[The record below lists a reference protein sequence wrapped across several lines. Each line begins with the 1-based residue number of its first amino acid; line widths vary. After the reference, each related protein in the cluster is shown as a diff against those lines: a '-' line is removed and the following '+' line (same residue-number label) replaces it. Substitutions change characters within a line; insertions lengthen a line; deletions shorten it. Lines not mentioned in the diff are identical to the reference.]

1 MYYSRSYLLQKSKK
15 PVRGKGK
22 RIIILIALMILILV
36 VAFSVNLISIFHSIH
51 NNADWAQA
59 LRLQKGGDER
69 VYLLYGV
76 DFWGAN
82 PYVER
87 LLMLYHDTFNETLSL
102 LYIPGNTMIE
112 VENSSPEALGRLYP
126 DLDEPAF
133 IEQVQEL
140 TGISVHHYAALNYQG
155 IIVLGDYLGGVE
167 KSELGGE
174 EGGGALLPREKK
186 RLSGFELYRYFLT
199 ADHSEPPWEQLNR
212 QQRVLAGL
220 WNKMEQKKFWHWPKM
235 IKLLSP
241 YLETDLSWRELT
253 ALREQF
259 AEYKFTEMRQLVLS
273 GKEEVIDG
281 CLYWVPDVES
291 LKDIVRLL
299 NEGYLVIPS
308 EVKVEVL
315 NGSGVEGLA
324 VEVAALL
331 QQEGFQV
338 VKTGN
343 ADHFDYAA
351 TQVIALGEVVD
362 KARAA
367 ALYIPGASML
377 HQYDPEAQ
385 IDVTVIIGQN
395 YAEYLKDP

>member
-15 PVRGKGK
+15 PVRRKGK

-220 WNKMEQKKFWHWPKM
+220 WNKMEQKSF
-235 IKLLSP
+235 
-241 YLETDLSWRELT
+241 
-253 ALREQF
+253 
-259 AEYKFTEMRQLVLS
+259 
-273 GKEEVIDG
+273 G
-281 CLYWVPDVES
+281 
-291 LKDIVRLL
+291 
-299 NEGYLVIPS
+299 
-308 EVKVEVL
+308 
-315 NGSGVEGLA
+315 
-324 VEVAALL
+324 
-331 QQEGFQV
+331 
-338 VKTGN
+338 TG
-343 ADHFDYAA
+343 
-351 TQVIALGEVVD
+351 
-362 KARAA
+362 RR
-367 ALYIPGASML
+367 
-377 HQYDPEAQ
+377 
-385 IDVTVIIGQN
+385 
-395 YAEYLKDP
+395 

>member
-1 MYYSRSYLLQKSKK
+1 MYYSRSYLLQKSK
-15 PVRGKGK
+15 PVRRKGK

-36 VAFSVNLISIFHSIH
+36 VAFSVNRISIFHSIH

-167 KSELGGE
+167 KANWVERKAGCFTAPGE
-174 EGGGALLPREKK
+174 E
-186 RLSGFELYRYFLT
+186 
-199 ADHSEPPWEQLNR
+199 
-212 QQRVLAGL
+212 
-220 WNKMEQKKFWHWPKM
+220 
-235 IKLLSP
+235 
-241 YLETDLSWRELT
+241 
-253 ALREQF
+253 
-259 AEYKFTEMRQLVLS
+259 
-273 GKEEVIDG
+273 
-281 CLYWVPDVES
+281 
-291 LKDIVRLL
+291 
-299 NEGYLVIPS
+299 
-308 EVKVEVL
+308 
-315 NGSGVEGLA
+315 A
-324 VEVAALL
+324 VERV
-331 QQEGFQV
+331 
-338 VKTGN
+338 
-343 ADHFDYAA
+343 
-351 TQVIALGEVVD
+351 
-362 KARAA
+362 
-367 ALYIPGASML
+367 
-377 HQYDPEAQ
+377 
-385 IDVTVIIGQN
+385 
-395 YAEYLKDP
+395 